1 MLCNRQLNGGKVFYI
16 MPIKYKYNCYISFLK
31 SPLNQNSLKYD
42 SGGVKT
48 TVIVIKSSFYKK
60 PTKSIVDATLTV
72 TLIYK
77 KVIIIKTVKIEYLV

>member
-1 MLCNRQLNGGKVFYI
+1 

-42 SGGVKT
+42 NGGVKT

-60 PTKSIVDATLTV
+60 NHERHSRCNTDDNINLQ
-72 TLIYK
+72 K
-77 KVIIIKTVKIEYLV
+77 K